1 MREAIAKALYE
12 HRSAKAAA
20 DLEAVRKAYGP
31 NVGTGVLPYQMVEAD
46 HLEEADVVIDAIV
59 AAIGWPEIKAYQEEL
74 AKGQDVWLRGR
85 MFARMAAAI
94 LPEPSA
100 RYSGARAVR
109 SRPIRKPPN
118 VCLESNRARYPR

>member
-74 AKGQDVWLRGR
+74 AKGQDVREDGGGY
-85 MFARMAAAI
+85 FARAI
-94 LPEPSA
+94 
-100 RYSGARAVR
+100 GALIGKKADPVETYQQATKRLLREV
-109 SRPIRKPPN
+109 
-118 VCLESNRARYPR
+118 